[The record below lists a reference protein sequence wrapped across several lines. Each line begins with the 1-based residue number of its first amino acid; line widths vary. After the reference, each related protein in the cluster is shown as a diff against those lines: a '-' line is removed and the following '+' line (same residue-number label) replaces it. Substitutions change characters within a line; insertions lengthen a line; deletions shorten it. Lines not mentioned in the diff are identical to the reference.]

1 MPGQFHPRC
10 GLVPKRED
18 SVEKPLKEEISVTI
32 RPLYDRVVLRRVEA
46 ETTTR
51 GGIIIPDSAAE
62 KSNQGEV
69 VAIGPGAVLEN
80 GATRPLAVAPGDRVL
95 FNKYAATEQ
104 KIDGEE
110 LLVVRESDIIAVIEQ
125 QPAVEKAA

>member
-1 MPGQFHPRC
+1 M
-10 GLVPKRED
+10 
-18 SVEKPLKEEISVTI
+18 TI

>member
-1 MPGQFHPRC
+1 M
-10 GLVPKRED
+10 
-18 SVEKPLKEEISVTI
+18 TI
-32 RPLYDRVVLRRVEA
+32 RPLYDRVVVRRVEA
-46 ETTTR
+46 ETTSR

-62 KSNQGEV
+62 KPNQGEV
-69 VAIGPGAVLEN
+69 VATGPGAVLEN
-80 GATRPLAVAPGDRVL
+80 GELRPLAVTVGDRVL

-104 KIDGEE
+104 NIDGEE

>member
-1 MPGQFHPRC
+1 
-10 GLVPKRED
+10 
-18 SVEKPLKEEISVTI
+18 LKEEISVTI
-32 RPLYDRVVLRRVEA
+32 RPLYDRVVVRRVEA

-80 GATRPLAVAPGDRVL
+80 GTTRPLAVAVGDRVL

-110 LLVVRESDIIAVIEQ
+110 LLVVRETDIIAVIEQ